1 LGLPSTQPV
10 DLVNAIDRL
19 SIRLK
24 AIQIH
29 SSGGVDKLCFEETG
43 DPALESPNDV
53 IVKLRAAA
61 VNRVDIAIRSG
72 QNGAPLS
79 FPHIIGSDGAGT
91 IVAVGRAVT
100 HVNLGDSVC
109 LYPVFGCGRCDF
121 CASERDHM
129 CATRS
134 VLGERRHGTYAEYV
148 SVPGKNCFA
157 IPAGL
162 SFEEAAAFP
171 LVYVTL
177 WRLLITQAELRS
189 GESLLIVGG
198 GGIATAALLVAA
210 SLATPIIIASGN
222 AEKLA
227 KAKMLGA
234 EHGINYRHTDFA
246 KEVRSLTG
254 KRGVDVVVDCVG
266 GESWSKSLA
275 SLARGGRLV
284 TCGAVAG
291 AAAATDLRRIFWN
304 HLKVFGAAAGTREE
318 FRQLLNFFAV
328 SGAKPIIDRIYPLHD
343 AAKAHQRME
352 KGESFGKIVLRMDE

>member
-1 LGLPSTQPV
+1 L
-10 DLVNAIDRL
+10 R
-19 SIRLK
+19 
-24 AIQIH
+24 
-29 SSGGVDKLCFEETG
+29 FEETR
-43 DPALESPNDV
+43 DPALESPDDV

-72 QNGAPLS
+72 QNGAPIS

-100 HVNLGDSVC
+100 HVKLGDNVC
-109 LYPVFGCGRCDF
+109 LYPVSGCGRCDF
-121 CASERDHM
+121 CASEREHM
-129 CATRS
+129 CAARS
-134 VLGERRHGTYAEYV
+134 VLGARKHGTYAEYAR
-148 SVPGKNCFA
+148 VPGKNCFA

-177 WRLLITQAELRS
+177 WRLLVTQAELRP

-198 GGIATAALLVAA
+198 GGIATAALLIA
-210 SLATPIIIASGN
+210 SSFATHIIIASGN

-284 TCGAVAG
+284 TCGAVGG
-291 AAAATDLRRIFWN
+291 ARAATDLRRIFWN
-304 HLKVFGAAAGTREE
+304 NLRVFGAAAGTPEE

-343 AAKAHQRME
+343 AAKAQRRME
-352 KGESFGKIVLRMDE
+352 KAESFGKIVLRMDE